1 MGSSG
6 LGGTDVGAGLV
17 TSALSASL
25 LLCRT
30 GQVRS
35 SGGCGLVV
43 EPSNEKGEGA
53 PVCLCA
59 RLVRSRGGCGLVVQS
74 NEKGKSRQCVWVL
87 DWSRQVE
94 VVRA

>member
-6 LGGTDVGAGLV
+6 LGGTDVGVGLV

-35 SGGCGLVV
+35 
-43 EPSNEKGEGA
+43 
-53 PVCLCA
+53 
-59 RLVRSRGGCGLVVQS
+59 
-74 NEKGKSRQCVWVL
+74 
-87 DWSRQVE
+87 DQVE
-94 VVRA
+94 VVVWW